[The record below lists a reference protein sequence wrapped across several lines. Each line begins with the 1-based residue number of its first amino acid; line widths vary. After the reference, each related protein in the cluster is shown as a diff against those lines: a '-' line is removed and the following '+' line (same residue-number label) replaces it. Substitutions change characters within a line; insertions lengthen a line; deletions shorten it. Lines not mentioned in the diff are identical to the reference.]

1 MATRSP
7 LALREAVTRR
17 GERAALTIDL
27 DRAGFSTHDNVVNL
41 LLATARAGAITANYL
56 LRSGA
61 RAAAATPVVQV
72 GYAIDVLWS
81 DHEPS
86 TLTAESETVR
96 WLDHC
101 LVTLAAFNPRSND
114 GSLSSR
120 VTKIGLFEGL
130 LDAAGST
137 AREARRLQRAGRDLA
152 EQVDYDS
159 GQYARRAQAPWS
171 AIEDLD
177 STQTALGD
185 LAITQLAGS
194 TLDATRLAAFSET
207 TRALAAPAA
216 AWHEREA
223 PQPSPAVQTV
233 RGQNGGSLTHSADP
247 MTVARRFELSDVPQ
261 PDDTHGVTRIW
272 YGTDRAPIQGDARR
286 GFANR
291 PSGTGEVHYGQ
302 CLVSIPQSHRFGEIK
317 TPLWDR
323 VVRLLGSGR
332 LRLDNIDPA
341 DSVDDFAASI
351 DSAIDGVEDGDR
363 TATVFVHGYNTSF
376 KAAAIRAAQIGFDL
390 RASGI
395 TALFSWPSAAK
406 WRMYPHDAD
415 NVENS
420 KPALAEFLDTLLTK
434 TSLTRVNFIV
444 HSMGNRLVAR
454 TLESVAPRFQAEGVK
469 LGAIIL
475 AAPDINV
482 GTFKQLASIYPLLS
496 PSTTMYVSEADK
508 ALALSHRL
516 VWNSPRAGF
525 TPPITVVPGVHTIE
539 ATDVDVSWLGH
550 GYYAAAAPVLYDILQ
565 VLRGDIDPA
574 KRPRL
579 RLANSPDGDY
589 WQLTP

>member
-1 MATRSP
+1 M
-7 LALREAVTRR
+7 E
-17 GERAALTIDL
+17 
-27 DRAGFSTHDNVVNL
+27 RAGFSTHDNVVDL
-41 LLATARAGAITANYL
+41 FLATARAGAITASYL

-61 RAAAATPVVQV
+61 LAAATTPAVQV
-72 GYAIDVLWS
+72 GYAIDVLWG

-86 TLTAESETVR
+86 TLTAESESVR

-101 LVTLAAFNPRSND
+101 LITLAAFNPRSNAD
-114 GSLSSR
+114 SPSSR
-120 VTKIGLFEGL
+120 VTEVGLFEGL
-130 LDAAGST
+130 LGAAGS
-137 AREARRLQRAGRDLA
+137 AAFDARRLQQAGRDLA
-152 EQVDYDS
+152 EQADYDS
-159 GQYARRAQAPWS
+159 GQLARRAQATWS
-171 AIEDLD
+171 AIEDLN

-185 LAITQLAGS
+185 LAIAQLAGS
-194 TLDATRLAAFSET
+194 TLDATKLGVFGET
-207 TRALAAPAA
+207 IRALAAPAA
-216 AWHEREA
+216 AWHEREV
-223 PQPSPAVQTV
+223 PPPSSGAATV
-233 RGQNGGSLTHSADP
+233 RDEIGGSLVHSAGP
-247 MTVARRFELSDVPQ
+247 IRVAQRFELDDVPES
-261 PDDTHGVTRIW
+261 DDTDGVTRIW
-272 YGTDRAPIQGDARR
+272 YGTDRAPIQGDPRR

-291 PSGTGEVHYGQ
+291 PSKTGEVYYGQ
-302 CLVSIPQSHRFGEIK
+302 CLVSIPQSHRFGEIE

-323 VVRLLGSGR
+323 LVRRLGSGR
-332 LRLDNIDPA
+332 LRLESIDPV
-341 DSVDDFAASI
+341 DSADDFAASI
-351 DSAIDGVEDGDR
+351 DSAIDGVNEGDR
-363 TATVFVHGYNTSF
+363 TATVFVHGYNTTF
-376 KAAAIRAAQIGFDL
+376 EAAAIRAAQIGFDL
-390 RASGI
+390 RVSGV

-420 KPALAEFLDTLLTK
+420 KPALTQFLDTLLTK

-454 TLESVAPRFQAEGVK
+454 TLESVAPLFQAKGVK

-482 GTFKQLASIYPLLS
+482 DTFKQLANVYPLLS
-496 PSTTMYVSEADK
+496 LSTTMYVSEADK

-565 VLRGDIDPA
+565 VLRGDTDPA

-579 RLANSPDGDY
+579 RLANSPDGNY